1 MTSVSKYVYI
11 DKLDDIVNKYNNTY
25 HDTIKMKPVDVKSNR
40 YIDFSKEINNKNPIS
55 KIGDD
60 VRISKYKNV
69 FAKCYTPNWSEEI
82 FVIKK
87 VENTVLQTYV
97 IMIIMGKK
105 LLGRFTKMNCKK
117 QIKKSLELRK

>member
-1 MTSVSKYVYI
+1 M
-11 DKLDDIVNKYNNTY
+11 
-25 HDTIKMKPVDVKSNR
+25 
-40 YIDFSKEINNKNPIS
+40 F
-55 KIGDD
+55 
-60 VRISKYKNV
+60 
-69 FAKCYTPNWSEEI
+69 TPNWSEEI

-105 LLGRFTKMNCKK
+105 LLGRFSKMNCKK